1 MMRRGNRDDVVVALA
16 RLRDKPVPIARVE
29 ERLKQWAHEYR
40 DGWGS
45 SGTVL
50 SRLIDHKGFVPDA
63 RGFTPVPTNTPADEI
78 ERIVVAMQVG
88 GMRREA
94 TVLRSEY
101 FDTHSPDSV
110 RFEDLHVG
118 RAGYYTAL
126 AVAKAY
132 VAGKLG
138 Y

>member
-1 MMRRGNRDDVVVALA
+1 MMRRGNRDDVVVAIA
-16 RLRDKPVPIARVE
+16 RYRDKPVPILRVE
-29 ERLKQWAHEYR
+29 ERLKQWAREYR
-40 DGWGS
+40 ENYAAPKS
-45 SGTVL
+45 IL
-50 SRLIDHKGFVPDA
+50 AKLIEHEGFLPDA
-63 RGFTPVPTNTPADEI
+63 RGYTPVPVNTLADEV
-78 ERIVVAMQVG
+78 EKIVQAMRGQN
-88 GMRREA
+88 MQREA
-94 TVLRSEY
+94 AVIRSEY

-110 RFEDLHVG
+110 RFEYLHVS

>member
-29 ERLKQWAHEYR
+29 ERLKQWASEYR

-45 SGTVL
+45 NSTVL
-50 SRLIDHKGFVPDA
+50 SCLIDHKGFVPDS
-63 RGFTPVPTNTPADEI
+63 RGYTPVPINTPADEV
-78 ERIVVAMQVG
+78 ERIVLGMSTG

-94 TVLRSEY
+94 NVLRSEY
-101 FDTHSPDSV
+101 FDTHSPDSA
-110 RFEDLHVG
+110 RFEYLHVS

-138 Y
+138 C